1 MGNREALVDGAK
13 ECLLAKGY
21 SRTTARDIATA
32 AGVSLAAIGYHF
44 GSKDVLL
51 NEALRELLIHEWAA
65 EVGGAAGPNEAA
77 GGPRDADAAVA
88 YAAADP
94 GSATAGGVVARERF
108 VAAWGQVAGS
118 LENPRLRALWAAQFE
133 VLSLGATMPEL
144 VSDLS
149 MMQFEAREGLAQLF
163 GGVGPAADPEQVEE
177 IGTLLQAILL
187 GVVALN
193 MFDPG
198 SAPTGDQLARS
209 LRTLAD
215 RVSPSA

>member
-1 MGNREALVDGAK
+1 MAQLGDRIIEDVLRRAGGALGQDVD
-13 ECLLAKGY
+13 E
-21 SRTTARDIATA
+21 IATEDLQ
-32 AGVSLAAIGYHF
+32 LAAERLGRR
-44 GSKDVLL
+44 GRG
-51 NEALRELLIHEWAA
+51 EPA
-65 EVGGAAGPNEAA
+65 EVSGAAGPNEAA
-77 GGPRDADAAVA
+77 GVPRDADAAVA
-88 YAAADP
+88 YATADP
-94 GSATAGGVVARERF
+94 GSATAGGGARERF

-149 MMQFEAREGLAQLF
+149 KMRFEAREGLAQLF

>member
-1 MGNREALVDGAK
+1 
-13 ECLLAKGY
+13 
-21 SRTTARDIATA
+21 
-32 AGVSLAAIGYHF
+32 
-44 GSKDVLL
+44 
-51 NEALRELLIHEWAA
+51 
-65 EVGGAAGPNEAA
+65 
-77 GGPRDADAAVA
+77 
-88 YAAADP
+88 
-94 GSATAGGVVARERF
+94 
-108 VAAWGQVAGS
+108 
-118 LENPRLRALWAAQFE
+118 
-133 VLSLGATMPEL
+133 MPEL

-149 MMQFEAREGLAQLF
+149 KMRFEAREGLAQLF